1 MFRGALEILVLRDN
15 RLTSL
20 PEGIFRGLNNLH
32 TLNLDGNNLTC
43 LPSLPVNLSDE
54 YRGYFQ
60 SLLPSCREEII
71 INKKTI
77 RIDDPLSQVD
87 VPAVL
92 RTVADVTT
100 GRVFQRAAKRKP
112 QPDGA
117 EQVENVV
124 ERVEYVID
132 QARLVNSVE
141 DLLSGGEVRTRLQNK
156 LDEVTG
162 SEEYTVKLSAKPQD
176 NVVVRISSNHPD
188 AFVVTP
194 QTLTFTPD
202 NYNSPQT
209 VRVRPAFTIA
219 NYVAGNVPS
228 LTTLSHTSSS
238 GASATMQIGVV
249 GSQPIRERVTNA
261 LVEKIYPEVRELV
274 IRGLCALNP
283 SCRVAL
289 LAEQFFYLGQL
300 IGEAL
305 TSIPAVD
312 EALKD
317 VGGALGT
324 AVGTVSAV
332 YKQGGVEGL
341 VDYVS
346 EQLTSS
352 DGDPVPSV
360 SSQPRVAVQ
369 SRIRSRTAP
378 GFTTTAPDV
387 NLSSFNQLLE
397 RSAAYLVTRHQDL
410 NAGRFHLPQALAV
423 LGTDFNVPLSSLD
436 IARQESAAEGTTSA
450 VRNLAL
456 WGSVDYSQFGDAAN
470 DFSIDGRNWTF
481 TVGVDGQFQPSL
493 LAGVALSL
501 STSRSDYD
509 YFGSAMSGDYDV
521 DLTVVSP
528 YLNWSA
534 TDDLGLW
541 ASVGYGKGN
550 SQFSLNSIGELELSS
565 LGELDQA
572 VTRQKQDSDF
582 FSFAAGLRWD
592 AFSSDHTQ
600 LAFKVAG
607 STTSFLERES
617 QQARL
622 AAEVSRDFPFPQGVL
637 SSSLDLAV
645 LLDRDN
651 PSAME
656 VVGGLDWAAANDKFT
671 ASTVVRTLLFGG
683 DRYEW
688 GLGAALNYQAGVRP
702 GEGLSLSL
710 KPSFG
715 VTQSDLVDLDIL
727 STSDDTRL
735 ALHQWQPTA
744 RLKARLDYGIPT
756 GNALLTPYTQLD
768 MAHSSTTI
776 SAGLRYALDTSLD
789 LDLSA
794 SHRNRSSGN
803 HENRVFLQL
812 RSDL

>member
-194 QTLTFTPD
+194 QSLTFTPD

-209 VRVRPAFTIA
+209 VRVRLAFTIA

-249 GSQPIRERVTNA
+249 GSQPVRERVTNA
-261 LVEKIYPEVRELV
+261 LVEIYPAVRELV

-283 SCRVAL
+283 SCGVAL
-289 LAEQFFYLGQL
+289 LAEQVFYLGQL

-324 AVGTVSAV
+324 AAGTISAV

-715 VTQSDLVDLDIL
+715 ITQSDLVDLDIL